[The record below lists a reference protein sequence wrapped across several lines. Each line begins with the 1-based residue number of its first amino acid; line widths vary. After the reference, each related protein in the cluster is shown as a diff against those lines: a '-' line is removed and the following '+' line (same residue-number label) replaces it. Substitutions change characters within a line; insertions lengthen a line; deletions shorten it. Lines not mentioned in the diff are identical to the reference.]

1 MLLTN
6 RLLLLFFFRAFCMKT
21 IVDEVQAQ
29 ASKSITYPAL
39 DPNKPVEPAITVGSS
54 VTTDDNSS
62 WISSSGNFAFGFYGE
77 SDGFFVGIRLVVSS
91 TETVVVWTARP
102 DLKRFSK
109 DAFLNFTEEGL
120 FVTPEKEA
128 VAIPLFKFSL
138 NATSANMLDNGNF
151 VVFGSDISNISS
163 TSEVVLATGVTAAAK
178 PGVAYGSSCSSSSR
192 CSSTVGGTYKSI
204 RSCSAYTR
212 CRASTSS
219 DSIIWRSFDFPSDTI
234 LGDQYLPCGSNL
246 TSSAGE
252 KDHSIGKYI
261 LNFPCG
267 GASLIFY
274 GLKSSRDVWDTGAS
288 GGDYNYLNL
297 GDDGRLYLTSS
308 GGNEKDISD
317 YKPNKDTSHVMIYR
331 ATLDSDNIF
340 RLYAHNLPDK
350 STKMVNEIPNI
361 RDSCQNKG
369 ICGVNSYCM
378 LVYGNAE
385 CKCVPGFE
393 IMSRD
398 SQVTDC
404 RRIKTVPSCVNLT
417 SSAAAVFHM
426 EELNNIAGMENLA
439 YGELSLASRE
449 ECSNACLND
458 CNCYAASFIDQK
470 CLKLKLPLTSGR
482 KDDNHPSVTFMKL
495 AGAQSD
501 PAEPQTRREVCI
513 VAIIL
518 SAAATISIWIVVI
531 AAFIGA
537 YWFLFRKFREE
548 WRKWELALTEEIAPR
563 YFSYEE
569 LRKGS
574 NEFKHVLGKGG
585 YGTVFRADLPIGD
598 STVAVAVK
606 KLHGAEMEGERE
618 FQAEMRLIGRAY
630 HANIVRL
637 LGFCHDGPSR
647 VIIYELMLRGS
658 LANHIF
664 ESRGRRPSW
673 ERRAAILL
681 AAARG
686 IHYLHCECETK
697 IIHRDIKPENILIAE
712 DWTAKIADFGLAK
725 LLNKNQMRAATRTL
739 AAGTEGYVAPEC
751 EREVAGSEE
760 AQVSE
765 KADVYSY
772 GIVVLETICSKR
784 NMEVK
789 ELRKLSLCEMVRES
803 YAANELWKLVD
814 GDEVA
819 APELEKLV
827 KIGLLC
833 VQEDPNAR
841 PVMEDVVMML
851 EGDIDVPTPPSA
863 PFSL

>member
-1 MLLTN
+1 MSAYTG
-6 RLLLLFFFRAFCMKT
+6 
-21 IVDEVQAQ
+21 
-29 ASKSITYPAL
+29 
-39 DPNKPVEPAITVGSS
+39 EPAITVGSS
-54 VTTDDNSS
+54 VTTDNTSS
-62 WISSSGNFAFGFYGE
+62 WFSISGHFAFGFYGE
-77 SDGFFVGIRLVVSS
+77 SDGFFVGIQLLVSP
-91 TETVVVWTARP
+91 TKPVVVWTARP
-102 DLKRFSK
+102 NLKRFSK
-109 DAFLNFTEEGL
+109 DAFLNFTQEGL

-128 VAIPLFKFSL
+128 VAIPLIKFSSK
-138 NATSANMLDNGNF
+138 ATYATMLDNGNF
-151 VVFGSDISNISS
+151 VVSYSNTTASS
-163 TSEVVLATGVTAAAK
+163 TIHAYSRGCSKLVSCR
-178 PGVAYGSSCSSSSR
+178 PGDSDDE
-192 CSSTVGGTYKSI
+192 
-204 RSCSAYTR
+204 YT
-212 CRASTSS
+212 
-219 DSIIWRSFDFPSDTI
+219 IWRSFDYPSDTI
-234 LGDQYLPCGSNL
+234 LGDQFLPCGSNL

-252 KDHSIGKYI
+252 NDHSIGKYI
-261 LNFPCG
+261 LKFPCG
-267 GASLIFY
+267 GASLVVY
-274 GLKSSRDVWDTGAS
+274 GLNSSRNDWDTGAS
-288 GGDYNYLNL
+288 DGDYNHLNL
-297 GDDGRLYLTSS
+297 DDDGRLYLTSS
-308 GGNEKDISD
+308 DGNEKDISD
-317 YKPNKDTSHVMIYR
+317 YKPNKDTPDVMIYR
-331 ATLDSDNIF
+331 ATLEWNNTF
-340 RLYAHNLPDK
+340 RVYAHNVQDK
-350 STKMVNEIPNI
+350 SFEIVNEIPNRNDI
-361 RDSCQNKG
+361 CKR

-378 LVYGNAE
+378 FVYSNAE
-385 CKCVPGFE
+385 CKCMPGFE
-393 IMSRD
+393 IMSRN
-398 SQVTDC
+398 SQVTEC

-417 SSAAAVFHM
+417 NAAAVFHM
-426 EELNNIAGMENLA
+426 EELDNIAGMDHLA
-439 YGELSLASRE
+439 YGVLSLESRE
-449 ECSNACLND
+449 ECGNACLND
-458 CNCYAASFIDQK
+458 CNCYAASFIDQN
-470 CLKLKLPLTSGR
+470 CLKLKFPLTGGR
-482 KDDNHPSVTFMKL
+482 EDDKHHSVTFMKL
-495 AGAQSD
+495 AGAQSA
-501 PAEPQTRREVCI
+501 PAEPQTRREICI

-518 SAAATISIWIVVI
+518 SAAATVSIWIVVI
-531 AAFIGA
+531 VAFIGA

-548 WRKWELALTEEIAPR
+548 WRKWEMALTEEIAPR

-574 NEFKHVLGKGG
+574 NEFKQHLGKGG
-585 YGTVFRADLPIGD
+585 HGTVFRADLPIGEH
-598 STVAVAVK
+598 TIAVAVK

-647 VIIYELMLRGS
+647 LIVYELMLRGS

-673 ERRAAILL
+673 ERRVAILL

-725 LLNKNQMRAATRTL
+725 LLNRNQTRAATRTL

-751 EREVAGSEE
+751 EREVDGSEE

-784 NMEVK
+784 NRDVK
-789 ELRKLSLCEMVRES
+789 VLRKLSLCEMVRES

-851 EGDIDVPTPPSA
+851 EGDIDVPTPP
-863 PFSL
+863 